1 MPAYALNLWVN
12 GPPTDQPGT
21 VHGTVKKFKCASIA
35 VEMPPEA
42 RTISAIPASES
53 NPYWNINGKPI
64 KMWTAHFDPQ
74 YVADYVLIQGCEPI
88 LDVGLESEVVA
99 EGVEY
104 NLLPK
109 VGTTYTPVALASRP
123 EDWYVCGDTKY
134 YIKEDHVDGSG
145 RIWNSWKPVGW
156 TNQNNQ
162 YAPATFD
169 SSTTYYLTNHPMAV
183 DVYFNSAAHF
193 GITSYATV
201 VAFADAVD
209 SFRYF
214 GPKNYNQRAS
224 YPNLSGAMPGLWAA
238 YWDYGGGFP
247 GMYIRNSGISGTPI
261 QRIID
266 GIYDYRYKYYAFTYN
281 YTDTDVEEGETP
293 EEKTYVGFLFTV
305 ENGLGVVVQANAMF
319 MSQEVVGSVIK
330 TPDGGV
336 ISGMEGGD
344 GEWDDS
350 SDSWGDGD
358 GDTTD
363 GIAGRENGVLT
374 GISDGYQKYVWHYAT
389 GLTAPAFTEFMG
401 RMFYPDTWDAWVNK
415 SFNPLQAVITCHLLP
430 TELAPAASGIEKKI
444 EAAGMIMSSSNAP
457 TFTDMLTT
465 YHVGDIDL
473 GPYTGSFADL
483 ENTEIFIH
491 LPYIG
496 EYRLDTKFLTSF
508 NRDNPAKLSV
518 DYFCDVWTGDCCA
531 WIWVQD
537 GSGSFRE
544 DGQNASNYKY
554 EFKGNCAKP
563 VRLAQ
568 VIPRSYFIKE
578 AALTLATDSGIDEVT
593 SRTSA
598 ARHAASD
605 LIADAEMRGVDAF
618 NFNRSK
624 DKAGSMVNSYT
635 NAVQRERQQR
645 ERELNRQDVADRML
659 ASNLKSFNKSVMNAS
674 AQITTSN
681 NSGGAANLPVW
692 NECYLTIVRPV
703 WSNPTGYGD
712 LFGYPSDIGG
722 TITMSSEGAPFEG
735 FLSVRAVRLDGIE
748 AEDAEKSEIEAL
760 MKSGIYCPK
769 SE

>member
-21 VHGTVKKFKCASIA
+21 VHGTVKKFRCASIA
-35 VEMPPEA
+35 VEMPEEA
-42 RTISAIPASES
+42 RTIAPIPADEN
-53 NPYWNINGKPI
+53 NPDNQHMWPYGINGAGED
-64 KMWTAHFDPQ
+64 TGAR
-74 YVADYVLIQGCEPI
+74 I
-88 LDVGLESEVVA
+88 LYFANALLVG
-99 EGVEY
+99 
-104 NLLPK
+104 
-109 VGTTYTPVALASRP
+109 ALA
-123 EDWYVCGDTKY
+123 EDGIRTPGQDFLKPSYAFMQDDDTKY
-134 YIKEDHVDGSG
+134 YIKEDHVDNSG

-156 TNQNNQ
+156 TNTNSQ

-169 SSTTYYLTNHPMAV
+169 SSTTYYLTNYPMAV

-193 GITSYATV
+193 GITSSATV
-201 VAFADAVD
+201 AAFTSSID
-209 SFRYF
+209 SYRYF
-214 GPKNYNQRAS
+214 GPKNYNW
-224 YPNLSGAMPGLWAA
+224 PGT
-238 YWDYGGGFP
+238 
-247 GMYIRNSGISGTPI
+247 GISPTTAKRWNSTAVGNVKFSIFRGATPV
-261 QRIID
+261 QDVID
-266 GIYDYRYKYYAFTYN
+266 GRYDYRYKYYAFTYN
-281 YTDTDVEEGETP
+281 YTDTDVEEGEVA

-305 ENGLGVVVQANAMF
+305 ENGLGVVVEANALF
-319 MSQEVVGSVIK
+319 MSQEVVGSIIR

-401 RMFYPDTWDAWVNK
+401 RMFTPDTWDSWVNK

-444 EAAGMIMSSSNAP
+444 EAAGMVMSSSNAP

-508 NRDNPAKLSV
+508 NRDNPARLSV

-578 AALTLATDSGIDEVT
+578 AAMNLAVDSAIDI
-593 SRTSA
+593 SNAKSAA

-605 LIADAEMRGVDAF
+605 TLYDTQMKSVNAF
-618 NFNRSK
+618 NFMRSK
-624 DKAGSMVNSYT
+624 DKETQLAIDYT
-635 NAVQRERQQR
+635 NNVNRGFQRK
-645 ERELNRQDVADRML
+645 ERELNRQDTLDRSL
-659 ASNLKSFNKSVMNAS
+659 TENLKSFNKSVMNAS

-681 NSGGAANLPVW
+681 NSGGSANLPVW

-703 WSNPTGYGD
+703 WSNPAGYGD

-722 TITMSSEGAPFEG
+722 TINMSSEGAPFEG
-735 FLSVRAVRLDGIE
+735 FLSVRAVKLDGIE
-748 AEDAEKSEIEAL
+748 AEDAEKSEIETL
-760 MKSGIYCPK
+760 MRGGIYCPK
-769 SE
+769 RD